1 MTLYPKSVRCSV
13 TFAFSRALF
22 AKNTKRR
29 IYIWYCFLVAKMTDA
44 NKKRLNTIYPMFANF
59 LTRTPPPKKISKQTR
74 INTVLCQCKKKKVHI
89 LYNYYNRIN
98 WIGLCKQWFFCIELH
113 WFSLVRLQRYNNCHC
128 ELISPKK
135 TQKQKWNEVKSILAD
150 VVRHFETLF
159 LVYNRTYSN
168 IQNLSMYS
176 SSLWWRMGWGGGERE
191 RDSHT
196 FYKLLRGIKLWFL
209 KSSPIKIK

>member
-74 INTVLCQCKKKKVHI
+74 INTVLCQCKKKKFLSYTTI
-89 LYNYYNRIN
+89 IIEI
-98 WIGLCKQWFFCIELH
+98 IGSDCVGNDFF
-113 WFSLVRLQRYNNCHC
+113 V
-128 ELISPKK
+128 
-135 TQKQKWNEVKSILAD
+135 
-150 VVRHFETLF
+150 
-159 LVYNRTYSN
+159 
-168 IQNLSMYS
+168 
-176 SSLWWRMGWGGGERE
+176 
-191 RDSHT
+191 
-196 FYKLLRGIKLWFL
+196 
-209 KSSPIKIK
+209 